1 MTHACRNYNDVMIKH
16 SITVCNYILCYTKV
30 INVYTGC
37 QFNCCLLSYMYNK
50 STCTGCVA
58 LCISLVLVNIS
69 GGLHC
74 KLCIHVFLLTVT
86 SSNCVMKVHMPN

>member
-1 MTHACRNYNDVMIKH
+1 
-16 SITVCNYILCYTKV
+16 
-30 INVYTGC
+30 
-37 QFNCCLLSYMYNK
+37 MYNK